1 MYSMLCL
8 FQKQRRF
15 CAHLCFAFITLFHM
29 EEQEHSEQTVSQS
42 FQFDFANY
50 ELIAQGAE
58 GVWVFGGLNA

>member
-8 FQKQRRF
+8 FQKQGRF
-15 CAHLCFAFITLFHM
+15 CAHFFFDFSTLFHM
-29 EEQEHSEQTVSQS
+29 EEQEHIEQTVPQA

-58 GVWVFGGLNA
+58 GVWVLGRLNA